1 MHVTVP
7 MDRDYHA
14 KAKAFGK
21 ERGFPS
27 TAQLMRTALDVYMK
41 GDDTSMIEKQL
52 RPLIDMLR
60 TIEENNGQT
69 QEWIERVDMHLQTKE
84 GLTPV
89 VIAAAVKIYELLIPD
104 EMDIS
109 GILKKLK
116 SYDRETKYAALILL
130 QKLKLTGS
138 YRKRGEVQKNEED
151 KEE

>member
-1 MHVTVP
+1 MHITVP

-41 GDDTSMIEKQL
+41 GDNTSMIEKQL
-52 RPLIDMLR
+52 LPLIDMLR
-60 TIEENNGQT
+60 TIEENDGKT
-69 QEWIERVDMHLQTKE
+69 QEWIELVDMRLQMKE
-84 GLTPV
+84 GITPV
-89 VIAAAVKIYELLIPD
+89 VIAAAVEIYELLIPD

-109 GILKKLK
+109 GIIAKLK
-116 SYDRETKYAALILL
+116 SYDRETRYAALILL
-130 QKLKLTGS
+130 HKLKLTGS
-138 YRKRGEVQKNEED
+138 YRKRGKTLKNEKN